1 MGLSY
6 LLHLVFSASLSFCLD
21 ELLTRTCAR
30 SARIFDLAD
39 CPLWSLT
46 GPAVTVLWPLARSGR
61 GPASSRAAGLSSNG
75 GPRAVAL
82 PSRLQGPFK
91 FPLSH
96 QRRFPAGG
104 KRAQPTPRLGASRR
118 ERPPDNTALRRRLA
132 PRCAHINVYAA
143 SPGGA
148 RRRPGARTSS
158 GAAAALRLWVR
169 SLGRSVG
176 TRALPARPLRVM
188 ARISVE

>member
-1 MGLSY
+1 VVTNRPRRHGALATRP
-6 LLHLVFSASLSFCLD
+6 LRTRPG
-21 ELLTRTCAR
+21 EL
-30 SARIFDLAD
+30 
-39 CPLWSLT
+39 P
-46 GPAVTVLWPLARSGR
+46 P
-61 GPASSRAAGLSSNG
+61 RAACSSNG

-118 ERPPDNTALRRRLA
+118 ERPPDNTALRRWLA
-132 PRCAHINVYAA
+132 PRCAHIDAYAA

-148 RRRPGARTSS
+148 RRLPGARTSS
-158 GAAAALRLWVR
+158 AAAALRLWVR

-176 TRALPARPLRVM
+176 TRALPAAAAPSSHGPDLGRVAADLTLPSGHGQAACQSPLNGR
-188 ARISVE
+188 